1 MEEQHV
7 KLAGLAGYY
16 YLFLAAKVCETSS
29 EFQKESREL
38 PFKFSFQFLFII
50 SVRER

>member
-16 YLFLAAKVCETSS
+16 YLFLAAEVCEACT
-29 EFQKESREL
+29 EFQEKSCEL
-38 PFKFSFQFLFII
+38 FFKFRFQLFFII
-50 SVRER
+50 SVR